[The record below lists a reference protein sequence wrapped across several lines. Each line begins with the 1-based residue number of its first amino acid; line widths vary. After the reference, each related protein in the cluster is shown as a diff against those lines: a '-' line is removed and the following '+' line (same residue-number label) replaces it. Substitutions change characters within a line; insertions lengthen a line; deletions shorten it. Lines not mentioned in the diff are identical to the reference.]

1 VRVKLA
7 EPIDSLL
14 SDLPGVSL
22 AELDERASL
31 LRRVD
36 TKYVLDEQAFA
47 ELLRRIQR
55 DHEVLEIDGRR
66 EFAYQSMYF
75 DTPDLRCFRDHV
87 EDRVPRFKA
96 RNRLYRDTGRCVFEV
111 KLKLGSGETDK
122 RQIPHPVEAADEL
135 DDDAE
140 RCLQEALSDAGYKPP
155 DQPLVKSLR
164 TSFTRITLTPMGGAE
179 RATCDLGI
187 QLERPGGRRARLRE
201 RLLVLES
208 KSERGKS
215 PIDRE
220 LAALGI
226 EPVSLSKYRTGIAL
240 LAPEVEDPQSRERG
254 ERLFEVE

>member
-14 SDLPGVSL
+14 SDLPAVSL
-22 AELDERASL
+22 EELDERASL

-36 TKYVLDEQAFA
+36 TKYVVDEQAFA
-47 ELLRRIQR
+47 ELLRRIR
-55 DHEVLEIDGRR
+55 RGHEVLEIDGRR

-111 KLKLGSGETDK
+111 KLKLGGGETDK
-122 RQIPHPVEAADEL
+122 RQVSHPPEAADEF

-140 RCLQEALSDAGYKPP
+140 QCLREALADAGYKTP
-155 DQPLVKSLR
+155 DQPLDKSMR
-164 TSFTRITLTPMGGAE
+164 TSFTRLTLTPAGGAE
-179 RATCDLGI
+179 RTTCDVGI
-187 QLERPGGRRARLRE
+187 LLERPGGGRARLRNG
-201 RLLVLES
+201 LLVLES
-208 KSERGKS
+208 KSESGES
-215 PIDRE
+215 PIDGE

-240 LAPEVEDPQSRERG
+240 LASEAQDPQSRERA
-254 ERLFEVE
+254 ERLFELE